1 MARSPF
7 RSHPSAMTADQYYDA
22 EAKKDV
28 LNEQTDNMLAP
39 QQPQDKQ
46 IELPKELES
55 QIEESTRSP
64 LTDFGTS
71 NTFVDILDNYGM
83 KKDVPPP
90 LKTELNERGVPVPV
104 ESLRPKLR
112 PKSVDPTLP
121 YGVAPESSLRPQL
134 RPESNEVDENSFRGA
149 IEYII
154 NMGYLLQDPKTG
166 KILTGL
172 DENNKD
178 HQAAILGFFK
188 QASPGFN
195 PKKSN
200 GTIHSW
206 CAVFVHHVLTN
217 LGVDTLGP
225 DQGNYGP
232 RRSANAYRNYGT
244 KVDGLDNAQEGDIIV
259 WDFEA
264 DGKNIG
270 THVAF
275 YAGDRITKQDGDLV
289 NVVGGNQGGTVSLR
303 EQERLYD
310 KKNIVA
316 IRRITRNDI
325 TLNLTKE
332 LAKQNPT
339 FSQFFKGRRDPS
351 KPPNPSL
358 LPIQPTPITTPIGL
372 NKGGITRSHP
382 SAMTADEYY
391 DAESKRLEEEDQTE
405 ESLGLSSVPFYERPL
420 DADVTDK
427 QVGGFGE
434 GETPIFRTVLGNT
447 YTVSR
452 NPDQRTSRTKFKE
465 DVVPAIK
472 KFADDPRLP
481 TKDELVSAGKAVG
494 ESVVDTVSTP
504 KRLFTGEQSP
514 TETQMGDAFDIA
526 GGTALGASVM
536 EAPKGAIRSF
546 AGREGDPGGPTYKD
560 RTGPYIDRQ
569 VTASFDPYS
578 TVSKKTLGELYS
590 NFNDVIDSDPDYPDP
605 NATPE
610 ALKVLSDTPLRDVIS
625 IFKKIYN
632 ADGTRKLSDSEEN
645 TLVKRYLALSR
656 QFASKYPNTIN
667 PTSGDAYKLRPNTPQ
682 FDVLKNSTELF
693 KFYLSFMK
701 SVRDDKEQ
709 MYFDNPFT
717 DEGSNDPKSEIF
729 KYDVKEVESD
739 FPVEAKGIDVA
750 GGLLNLPTNLQQ
762 AILGGRSLGSLGLS
776 QNQTVKFRK
785 PIIEVVNT
793 IKMKPMKIQGETF
806 DTMLGRDF
814 LTALQKSPSIGKD
827 SYSQIL
833 IDPDQRYTRDD
844 LRKIVSSDEYNVN
857 GIDFGSGYKNTQ
869 RQYLVGFAGGK
880 EVGYFEMPILTTT
893 PEKGRLPYSPKPTT
907 VRMGSAHFDHE
918 DIAHFRGSII
928 DPEGMLEP
936 GDYLRYGD
944 LDTFNYLVD
953 GKKFLLIEEI
963 QSDILQ
969 KGYLRDETELPK
981 KNFKMF
987 LQETDS
993 QETDNP
999 TKVRYDTAKKF
1010 GFDAE
1015 ELFGKADQEG
1025 ILELDPR
1032 SPIANSERRAVRDD
1046 IIEKYNK
1053 AKLAYSKSTLVPMA
1067 LDQKFPTIGQLNSDY
1082 IFYEMLAKQ
1091 LPEDSKRVVKPPI
1104 SSSKN
1109 YKQVTDEV
1117 LKAAISK
1124 AVQSGASRIVIPSV
1138 SRFAVIRGIDKENPP
1153 KVFSSLYDKD
1163 LKKTLMELKENYP
1176 SVGINYDVVLP
1187 YRNDPDLASFDPV
1200 NDDPVDFKL
1209 GDPKGIVI
1217 DLSALMQEKELRYP
1231 RQFNKGGF
1239 MSIDDQMKEVLQ

>member
-46 IELPKELES
+46 IELPKELEN

-71 NTFVDILDNYGM
+71 DTFVDILDNYGM
-83 KKDVPPP
+83 KKDVPTP
-90 LKTELNERGVPVPV
+90 LKTELNKRGVPVPV

-154 NMGYLLQDPKTG
+154 NMGYLLQHPKTG

-172 DENNKD
+172 DENNKN

-195 PKKSN
+195 PKKAD

-206 CAVFVHHVLTN
+206 CAVFVHHVLAN

-225 DQGNYGP
+225 DQGKYGP

-244 KVDGLDNAQEGDIIV
+244 KVDGLENAQEGDIIV
-259 WDFEA
+259 WDFKPK

-275 YAGDRITKQDGDLV
+275 YAGDRITKQGGDLV
-289 NVVGGNQGGTVSLR
+289 NVVGGNQGGQVSLR
-303 EQERLYD
+303 DQASLYN

-339 FSQFFKGRRDPS
+339 FQQFFEKGSLAS
-351 KPPNPSL
+351 KPEA
-358 LPIQPTPITTPIGL
+358 QL
-372 NKGGITRSHP
+372 NKGGLTRSHP

-434 GETPIFRTVLGNT
+434 GETPIFRTILGNT
-447 YTVSR
+447 YTVSL

-656 QFASKYPNTIN
+656 QFASKYPSTIN
-667 PTSGDAYKLRPNTPQ
+667 PTSGDAYKLRPNSPQ
-682 FDVLKNSTELF
+682 FDVLKNSTELL

-717 DEGSNDPKSEIF
+717 DADDAAPKKDIF
-729 KYDVKEVESD
+729 KYDVREVESD
-739 FPVEAKGIDVA
+739 FPVEGKGIDIA
-750 GGLLNLPTNLQQ
+750 GGLDNLPTNLQQ
-762 AILGGRSLGSLGLS
+762 AVIGGRSSSSLGLS

-814 LTALQKSPSIGKD
+814 LTALQKSPAIGKD

-857 GIDFGSGYKNTQ
+857 GIDFGSGYKHTQ
-869 RQYLVGFAGGK
+869 RQRLVGFEGGR

-969 KGYLRDETELPK
+969 QGYLRDATELPK

-987 LQETDS
+987 LQEVDS

-1010 GFDAE
+1010 GFNAE
-1015 ELFGKADQEG
+1015 ELFGKADQEAL
-1025 ILELDPR
+1025 IDLDPS
-1032 SPIANSERRAVRDD
+1032 SPIANSERRSIRDD
-1046 IIEKYNK
+1046 IIEKYKK

-1067 LDQKFPTIGQLNSDY
+1067 LDQKFPTMGQLIADY
-1082 IFYEMLAKQ
+1082 NFYGMLAKQ

-1176 SVGINYDVVLP
+1176 SVGINYDVLLP
-1187 YRNDPDLASFDPV
+1187 YTKDGDLASFDPI

-1231 RQFNKGGF
+1231 RQFNKGGLT
-1239 MSIDDQMKEVLQ
+1239 SIDDQMKEVLQ